1 MEFKLL
7 GFLRCQEGEEVQCV
21 EPLTPSGGFA
31 RDPRPESRDRVLIM
45 EDDSGL
51 ARGLKMILS
60 EQGCDVEL
68 ADTGYAALDFCM
80 RKDVDILVADLR
92 LPDMDGME
100 IIRMLKEKRPDM
112 RVLVIT
118 GYASIDT
125 AVESFRCGASDY
137 LPKPFTTSE
146 FKNAMASALKERQG
160 ALSKE
165 SGTGRKERLIQR
177 LEVLRILENRY
188 LDFLIWQEFK
198 DGGSGRAK
206 KYRLSGEAGTQPE
219 AAWNC

>member
-1 MEFKLL
+1 MC
-7 GFLRCQEGEEVQCV
+7 GT
-21 EPLTPSGGFA
+21 PTPSGGFA
-31 RDPRPESRDRVLIM
+31 QNPWPESRDHVLIM

-68 ADTGYAALDFCM
+68 ADTGYGALDLCM
-80 RKDVDILVADLR
+80 RKDFDILVADLK

-100 IIRMLKEKRPDM
+100 IIRMLKEKRPAM
-112 RVLVIT
+112 KVLVIT

-125 AVESFRCGASDY
+125 AVKSFRCGASDY

-146 FKNAMASALKERQG
+146 FKNAMASALEERKG

-165 SGTGRKERLIQR
+165 FGTGRKERLIQR
-177 LEVLRILENRY
+177 REVLRILENRY
-188 LDFLIWQEFK
+188 FDFLIWQEFT
-198 DGGSGRAK
+198 DGRSGLAK
-206 KYRLSGEAGTQPE
+206 KYRLPGEAGKQRD